1 MRPHEPTHH
10 CIGNIA
16 AHTIIDA
23 PSRLDQLGVKAEILC
38 LIDKIVGIDAD
49 AVSADQSRGEAQ
61 RIPLRIHRID
71 DLARIDIHTVKRHRE
86 LIHESNI
93 DVALRVLRHL
103 RRLGNADGGCAV
115 NALHHRAVDSCNRIE
130 CRRIHPGDD
139 LDNVLQTVDRVARVD
154 ALRRIPH
161 LEIRT
166 AAQSRLL
173 FEQRKTDV
181 LRHPGI
187 DR

>member
-1 MRPHEPTHH
+1 M
-10 CIGNIA
+10 
-16 AHTIIDA
+16 
-23 PSRLDQLGVKAEILC
+23 KAEILR
-38 LIDKIVGIDAD
+38 LIDKIIGIDAD

-71 DLARIDIHTVKRHRE
+71 DLTRIDIHAVKCHRQ
-86 LIHESNI
+86 LVHKGNV

-115 NALHHRAVDSCNRIE
+115 NALHHRAVDGSDRIE

-139 LDNVLQTVDRVARVD
+139 LDDVLQPIDRVSRVD

-161 LEIRT
+161 LEVRT
-166 AAQSRLL
+166 AAQA
-173 FEQRKTDV
+173 
-181 LRHPGI
+181 
-187 DR
+187 